1 VYDVNANPHMPPVL
15 LRPINAFH
23 VGWLHAILGLPC
35 VPLPN
40 VIDPAGAYA
49 VGYETA
55 SDTRN
60 LAELAPL
67 WQKLRASNTIRV
79 EVLP

>member
-1 VYDVNANPHMPPVL
+1 VYDVNAHPHMPPVL

-23 VGWLHAILGLPC
+23 VGWLHAMVGLPC
-35 VPLPN
+35 TPLSAAL
-40 VIDPAGAYA
+40 DPVGAYS

-55 SDTRN
+55 SDSRQ
-60 LAELAPL
+60 LAALVPM
-67 WQKLRASNTIRV
+67 WQKLHASNTIRV